1 MANKKNTKKNH
12 HEDAP
17 EKKHAQSNNKG
28 IKIRYEWGKKKKIEG
43 EEIFIATCKIE
54 IQ

>member
-28 IKIRYEWGKKKKIEG
+28 IKIRYEWGKKKKNWRG
-43 EEIFIATCKIE
+43 DFHSNV
-54 IQ
+54 QN